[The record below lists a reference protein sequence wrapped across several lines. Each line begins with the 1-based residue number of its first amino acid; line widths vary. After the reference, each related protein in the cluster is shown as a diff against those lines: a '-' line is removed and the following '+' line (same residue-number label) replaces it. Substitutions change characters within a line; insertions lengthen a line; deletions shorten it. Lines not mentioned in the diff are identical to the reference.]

1 MHKGVVIVE
10 LNICMHIC
18 HWCCHPSCA
27 TSSTRCLLGV
37 TFPPDNWI
45 HPALGKFQTNLRNA
59 ETQIALD
66 RALGTELLV
75 VPSCALCASSNGLTS
90 FVARLL
96 DLVEICRRRAPTSA
110 LCNLHGT
117 NCHLLG
123 RGQRLWVQLLQ
134 ICTKLGSTLEGN
146 STLYIGCGSL
156 PKAH

>member
-1 MHKGVVIVE
+1 M
-10 LNICMHIC
+10 
-18 HWCCHPSCA
+18 
-27 TSSTRCLLGV
+27 

-66 RALGTELLV
+66 RALGTELLG
-75 VPSCALCASSNGLTS
+75 VPSCALCASSSGLYYLWQDFCSGLKYAKGVPLPQLT
-90 FVARLL
+90 
-96 DLVEICRRRAPTSA
+96 
-110 LCNLHGT
+110 LCNLHGS

-123 RGQRLWVQLLQ
+123 RGQKLWVQLLQ

-156 PKAH
+156 PKLIDS